1 MSRLMELRGVAWA
14 AGLIVALGAC
24 NGDALTTPPGD
35 RTERVAV
42 VLNSG
47 SRTLTVVPVTE
58 ADPRPR
64 SVSLGAMGTPTTLAV
79 RGERAVVPMGTYAA
93 ALVVDLNLGTVLHT
107 VPLPA
112 GSGATGVA
120 FLNDS
125 VAVVANPGLNSVTPV
140 NVLRGTAGAQVRV
153 GPFPHVVRMIRAR
166 LFVLGGTQSSLVPSA
181 PGSMWVLDAQ
191 LRVTVGVLMPGVEP
205 RDIVPRGDRFLVL
218 GAASPGGA
226 GTVALHDT
234 TTLIRTDLLL
244 GFGTL
249 PSSMAV
255 DARGDL
261 WVGVPGTGILLYS
274 VGSRSFARPLDN
286 PVRPENLS
294 GVSRVTTDPAGLVY
308 ALYPGACTE
317 PGVLMRLSPL
327 GEVAGRAGTGVCPVD
342 VGFTDLSRE

>member
-1 MSRLMELRGVAWA
+1 MKLRGAAWA
-14 AGLIVALGAC
+14 AGVILALGAC
-24 NGDALTTPPGD
+24 DGDVLTAPQGD
-35 RTERVAV
+35 MTERVAV
-42 VLNSG
+42 VLNRG

-64 SVSLGAMGTPTTLAV
+64 SVALGEQGTPTTLAV
-79 RGERAVVPMGTYAA
+79 RGGRAVVPMGTYAA

-140 NVLRGTAGAQVRV
+140 NVLRGTAGAQVAV
-153 GPFPHVVRMIRAR
+153 GEYPHAVELIRSR
-166 LFVLGGTQSSLVPSA
+166 LYVLGGSPADALPFR
-181 PGSMWVLDAQ
+181 PGSMTVLDPQ
-191 LRVTVGVLMPGVEP
+191 LRVTARVPMPAVEP
-205 RDIVPRGDRFLVL
+205 RDVVLRGDRILVL
-218 GAASPGGA
+218 GAGAVGGA

-234 TTLIRTDLLL
+234 TTLIQTDLLT

-274 VGSRSFARPLDN
+274 VGSRSFIRPLDN
-286 PVRPENLS
+286 PVRPESAS
-294 GVSRVTTDPAGLVY
+294 GVSRVTTDPAALVY
-308 ALYPGACTE
+308 ALYPGGCTG
-317 PGVLMRLSPL
+317 PGVLMRLSAT
-327 GEVAGRAGTGVCPVD
+327 GGVAGRAGTGVCPTD
-342 VGFTDLSRE
+342 VEFADLSPR